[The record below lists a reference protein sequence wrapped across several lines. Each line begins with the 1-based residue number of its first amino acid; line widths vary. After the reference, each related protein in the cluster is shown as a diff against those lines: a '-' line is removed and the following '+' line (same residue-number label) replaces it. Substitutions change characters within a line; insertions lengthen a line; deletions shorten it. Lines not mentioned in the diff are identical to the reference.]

1 MRMSELTK
9 TITDQVRKNEESRT
23 LTPDEAFETCGVWHS
38 LAVTDMTDEE
48 VTQYALAILYDLC
61 QRFQAQAISFADQAG
76 AARRQLLLTDRQTR
90 RRK

>member
-1 MRMSELTK
+1 MSELTK
-9 TITDQVRKNEESRT
+9 TVTDQIRTNEAERT
-23 LTPDEAFETCGVWHS
+23 LTPDEANEVCGVWHS
-38 LAVTDMTDEE
+38 LAVVDMTDEE

-76 AARRQLLLTDRQTR
+76 AARRQLLLQDNRQSR